1 MNDAMISLRS
11 SFIEL
16 ENGDLLACGSNRDG
30 LLDIIFRLG
39 VGSSKGMVKVPT
51 RIQFIE

>member
-1 MNDAMISLRS
+1 MNDAMVDGSS

-16 ENGDLLACGSNRDG
+16 ENGDLLACGENDDG
-30 LLDIIFRLG
+30 QLG
-39 VGSSKGMVKVPT
+39 VGLSKNEVLVPT

>member
-1 MNDAMISLRS
+1 MNDAMVFGNS

-16 ENGDLLACGSNRDG
+16 ENGDLLACGYNCEG
-30 LLDIIFRLG
+30 MLG
-39 VGSSKGMVKVPT
+39 VGSQEQEVLVPT